1 VTRRPAARGRPAR
14 GPSPWRAIAAGLA
27 CSVALTGAAPTPGPS
42 PSPDTAGGPIPA
54 TTASPA
60 PRASYGARPAHH
72 GDPDLPVGS
81 YLHTLEPGTSVD
93 DGVEIL
99 NLTDDG
105 AVFLVYA
112 TDLVPVAGG
121 TVAAAARDAEVTG
134 PGGWI
139 VFDDERAY
147 VPPRSAVVAPFELA
161 VPVGT
166 APGSY
171 RAAVLVERDVD
182 EGRGTITSRTR
193 IALWVDIEVLG
204 PIDLGAVLGPL
215 AWARTDDGLRFTMT
229 VENTGSVTFV
239 AGGDVH
245 VSGTL
250 RDTVVPFGPVVDVV
264 PERTVELTTVWSD
277 PPWLGRVV
285 ALPIVEATVEGRPP
299 RDVVGDE
306 VAFWLVPWRDLAVI
320 AGAVL
325 ALALLWWATRD
336 ARGRWR
342 ARRREERELVREHR
356 ARRRAGG
363 SPPPVEPPR
372 APVGA
377 GPGG

>member
-1 VTRRPAARGRPAR
+1 VP
-14 GPSPWRAIAAGLA
+14 
-27 CSVALTGAAPTPGPS
+27 VALTGAAPTPGPS

-134 PGGWI
+134 AGAWI

-147 VPPRSAVVAPFELA
+147 VPPRSAVVAPFDALPSLSGPLRA
-161 VPVGT
+161 Y
-166 APGSY
+166 S
-171 RAAVLVERDVD
+171 AAVLVERDTD

-204 PIDLGAVLGPL
+204 PIDLGAALGDL
-215 AWARTDDGLRFTMT
+215 GWARTDDGLRFTMT

-239 AGGDVH
+239 AGGDVL
-245 VSGTL
+245 VSGTSP
-250 RDTVVPFGPVVDVV
+250 DAAVPFEPVADVV
-264 PERTVELTTVWSD
+264 PERTVEVTALWTD

-285 ALPIVEATVEGRPP
+285 AQPIVAAMVDGRPP
-299 RDVVGDE
+299 REYVGDE

-320 AGAVL
+320 AGAVV

-336 ARGRWR
+336 ARARWR